1 MHRQA
6 KRKMDKLGLRTTL
19 KVLNEVKVQFP
30 EIKEI
35 IEVRLEQECLKEN
48 ISVEEVVF
56 LFTSLEAKN

>member
-35 IEVRLEQECLKEN
+35 IEARLEQECLKEN